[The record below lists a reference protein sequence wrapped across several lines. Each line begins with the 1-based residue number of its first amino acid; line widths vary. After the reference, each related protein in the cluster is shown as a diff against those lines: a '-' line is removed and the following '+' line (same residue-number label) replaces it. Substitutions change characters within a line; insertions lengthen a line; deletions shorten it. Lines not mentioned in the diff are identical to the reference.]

1 MYRGHYP
8 RADKYLN
15 HAQKSS
21 MTLLEVYKRMQVVEH
36 EKMHNTYDADKHEE
50 TVSVNG
56 K

>member
-1 MYRGHYP
+1 
-8 RADKYLN
+8 
-15 HAQKSS
+15 

-36 EKMHNTYDADKHEE
+36 EKIHNTYDADKHEE